1 MKTLELWADIGK
13 RLFWLALIWLAL
25 LPRPAQAALEQS
37 FAVLQIG
44 TTTYRNV
51 TVTTKS
57 KNYIFILHSKGMTNV
72 KVADLSPELRSELGY
87 EVPVPPQPKTKV
99 AEAWARQTLTKLDT
113 PQVQQVENKVKQWW
127 QVSPGSKITMPV
139 ITPNLLIIAGAV
151 LLALYL
157 FHSYCCLLICRKT
170 GSEPGVLV
178 WLPLLQLVPMLKA
191 AGMSPLWFFAF
202 LVPGVNL
209 VAQVLWCVNITR
221 ARGKTFLVALFLII
235 PFTSPFAALYL
246 AFSRASGGGGAK
258 KSERR
263 VEIMTLEAA

>member
-1 MKTLELWADIGK
+1 MKMLELWADVGK
-13 RLFWLALIWLAL
+13 QLFWLALIWLAL
-25 LPRPAQAALEQS
+25 LPCPAHGGLEQN
-37 FAVLQIG
+37 FDVLQIG

-99 AEAWARQTLTKLDT
+99 AEAWARQTLTKLDA
-113 PQVQQVENKVKQWW
+113 PQVQQAESKVKQWW
-127 QVSPGSKITMPV
+127 EAGPGSKITMPV

-151 LLALYL
+151 FLALYL
-157 FHSYCCLLICRKT
+157 FHSYCCLLICRKA
-170 GSEPGVLV
+170 GSEPGALV
-178 WLPLLQLVPMLKA
+178 WLPVLQLVPLLKA

-221 ARGKTFLVALFLII
+221 ARGKTFWVALFLIF
-235 PFTSPFAALYL
+235 PLTSPLAALYL
-246 AFSRASGGGGAK
+246 AFSGGGGSK
-258 KSERR
+258 KSESRR